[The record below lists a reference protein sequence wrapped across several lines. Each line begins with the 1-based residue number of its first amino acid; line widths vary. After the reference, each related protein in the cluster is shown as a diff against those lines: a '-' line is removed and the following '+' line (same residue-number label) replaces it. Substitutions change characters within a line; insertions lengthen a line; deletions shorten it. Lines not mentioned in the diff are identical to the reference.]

1 MLLLNFIISISL
13 LFHPFLEKQNYDIAV
28 INKSNISFSNLCCNS
43 DSNSNI
49 CCIKKKIKC
58 KCQFSKSNHD
68 PLQKIDLSNSFNF
81 KYKNDII
88 EQSISLFLNTS
99 SFDFFSFINFNKD
112 QNFTINRNLPLLT

>member
-13 LFHPFLEKQNYDIAV
+13 LFHPFLEKQNNDIAV
-28 INKSNISFSNLCCNS
+28 INKSNILFPNLCCNS

-58 KCQFSKSNHD
+58 KCQFSKSNHY

-99 SFDFFSFINFNKD
+99 SFELF
-112 QNFTINRNLPLLT
+112 